1 MNEVNTIIS
10 TVTAYFFLRLGVTSN
25 FSNNKYFDINSRKDR
40 ALAMIVLAIEPSL
53 SILALGDPQDPA
65 EVWKKL
71 STQFQKKTWAN
82 KLILRNKLF
91 TMKLGDCGSMS
102 EYIKKMIEIFDELAV
117 VAEAVAEE
125 DKVICLL
132 AGLPDSYDVLVT
144 TLESASV
151 TVPTMEIVIERLL
164 REEQKLKDK
173 GKTSDPAMLLT
184 RDQLKKKSLTCHY
197 CKKPGHFK
205 KDCRKFAQAQGKG
218 KHKLSGGK

>member
-1 MNEVNTIIS
+1 MYPLATTRNLNRLWAQRMASEGK
-10 TVTAYFFLRLGVTSN
+10 TVSIVALNGNNYATWKIQCRMALIREGVWGIVSETEAAPDGSNAERLA
-25 FSNNKYFDINSRKDR
+25 KYNSRKDR
-40 ALAMIVLAIEPSL
+40 ALATIVLAIDPSL
-53 SILALGDPQDPA
+53 LYLLGDPQDPA

-82 KLILRNKLF
+82 KLILRKKLF

-132 AGLPDSYDVLVT
+132 AGLPDSYDVLAVT

-164 REEQKLKDK
+164 REEQK
-173 GKTSDPAMLLT
+173 
-184 RDQLKKKSLTCHY
+184 
-197 CKKPGHFK
+197 
-205 KDCRKFAQAQGKG
+205 
-218 KHKLSGGK
+218 